1 MPVASWILFPKPGRL
16 VDLVADASALPGCEV
31 RMDDSGRLAVLVSDT
46 PDSGSDKIFHDAL
59 QSIGS
64 LAQATLVFA
73 HAEDMP

>member
-16 VDLVADASALPGCEV
+16 VDLVADASALPGCQV

-46 PDSGSDKIFHDAL
+46 SDSQSDRFLHESL
-59 QSIGS
+59 QSIES
-64 LAQATLVFA
+64 LAQASLVFA